1 MADDGD
7 GEELGEAHGVMG
19 VSSRTGGRA
28 GGHTGEQGGTPDEKI
43 RMSARAGEAG
53 AEEAV
58 GTGRGQGQSEE
69 KEIGRRSADKRVV
82 RATVSRNSR

>member
-19 VSSRTGGRA
+19 VSSRPGGGG
-28 GGHTGEQGGTPDEKI
+28 GGHTGELADTPDEKI
-43 RMSARAGEAG
+43 RMSARAGEAR
-53 AEEAV
+53 AEQTV
-58 GTGRGQGQSEE
+58 GTGRRRGQSEE